1 MAQINVKIQAVRNDN
16 LTLYSL
22 IRQIEQCETAMNMLI
37 KKVAE
42 ENLGMS
48 GMQEELWLITVTL
61 RKIQEKMKKL
71 YHITN
76 QCMDQYIILENEL
89 EQHAEDFL

>member
-22 IRQIEQCETAMNMLI
+22 IWQVEQCETAMNMLI
-37 KKVAE
+37 KKVVE
-42 ENLGMS
+42 ENFGMP
-48 GMQEELWLITVTL
+48 GMQEELCLITATL
-61 RKIQEKMKKL
+61 RKIQEKMQNL

-76 QCMDQYIILENEL
+76 QCMNQYIILENEL
-89 EQHAEDFL
+89 EQRAEDFL